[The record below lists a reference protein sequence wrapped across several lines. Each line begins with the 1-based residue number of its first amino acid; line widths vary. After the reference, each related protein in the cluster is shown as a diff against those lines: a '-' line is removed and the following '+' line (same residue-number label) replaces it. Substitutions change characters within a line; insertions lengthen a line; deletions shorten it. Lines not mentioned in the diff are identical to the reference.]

1 MIMNSV
7 LYGARRKRVG
17 GLVAAAVALV
27 FLVAC
32 GGSGAP
38 ATPTSMVKHRAFVSN
53 SFSGNLQIV
62 DTQNDTTGFTPES
75 TNSAGQLVPGVPVTV
90 TVSGTVSFEVESPNN
105 TITVVYDPGTNALF
119 FVTNSTEMVT
129 GAVPLTSAA
138 SMALFSPES
147 TKIYAPEPNLPVT
160 GARAGGVEVVTL
172 SSSVVTATYDVPSA
186 RSIALSPSGQYL
198 LVFAANSD
206 SVFVVD

>member
-62 DTQNDTTGFTPES
+62 DTQNDTTALTAET
-75 TNSAGQLVPGVPVTV
+75 TNSSGQLVPGVPVTV
-90 TVSGTVSFEVESPNN
+90 PVSTTATFEVESPNN
-105 TITVVYDPGTNALF
+105 STTAVYDPGTNAMF
-119 FVTNSTEMVT
+119 FVTNSTEMVA
-129 GAVPLTSAA
+129 GDVPLTSA
-138 SMALFSPES
+138 
-147 TKIYAPEPNLPVT
+147 T
-160 GARAGGVEVVTL
+160 G
-172 SSSVVTATYDVPSA
+172 
-186 RSIALSPSGQYL
+186 
-198 LVFAANSD
+198 
-206 SVFVVD
+206 